1 MGINGFSLQHS
12 LYFQEGQFKFKTK
25 IWGGGGQS
33 QITYFVTSIWI
44 LIRMVFFG

>member
-1 MGINGFSLQHS
+1 MGINGLSLQHS
-12 LYFQEGQFKFKTK
+12 LFFQEGQFKFKTK
-25 IWGGGGQS
+25 IWGGGES